1 MLKHASLL
9 CPNSTKFTAFDF
21 NPNSRYLIERASL
34 SATILNM
41 YLNYF
46 GLSDNPFSIAPN
58 PEYLYMSPRH
68 KEALA
73 HLIFGLRESGGFVML
88 TGEVG
93 TGKTTVS
100 RKLLQQLP
108 ANTQVAM
115 ILNPTLSAIE
125 LLATICDELRI
136 RYLKRQASLKYFT
149 DKILN
154 KLATNH
160 QHDINTI
167 LIVDEAQH
175 LMPEVLEQLRLLTNL
190 ETNREKLLKV
200 VLIGQPELQQ
210 LLKRNELR
218 QLAQRITAR
227 YHLLPLSSSEVKN
240 YIAHRLSVADGT
252 AAIFSQPTVKA
263 AYQITGGIPR
273 VINLLCDRALTLSF
287 TKQHPKVRRHIFIAA
302 ARQILGDDVVSQ
314 RQGKQWA
321 VIITATFVLSA
332 VIGYLIG
339 GWNG

>member
-1 MLKHASLL
+1 
-9 CPNSTKFTAFDF
+9 
-21 NPNSRYLIERASL
+21 
-34 SATILNM
+34 M

-46 GLSDNPFSIAPN
+46 GLTDNPFSIAPN
-58 PEYLYMSPRH
+58 PDYLYMSPRH

-73 HLIFGLRESGGFVML
+73 HLTFGLRESGGFVML

-108 ANTQVAM
+108 DNTQVAM

-125 LLATICDELRI
+125 LLATVCDELGI
-136 RYLKRQASLKYFT
+136 AYDDDKASLKYFT
-149 DKILN
+149 DRILA
-154 KLATNH
+154 KLADNH
-160 QHDINTI
+160 QAGMNTVLMI
-167 LIVDEAQH
+167 DEAQH

-227 YHLLPLSSSEVKN
+227 YHLLPLTAPEVSSYV
-240 YIAHRLSVADGT
+240 AHRLSVANGDIS
-252 AAIFSQPTVKA
+252 IFSPQALKA
-263 AYQITGGIPR
+263 IHQITGGIPR

-287 TKQHPKVRRHIFIAA
+287 TKQHAVVKKPIFLAA
-302 ARQILGDDVVSQ
+302 AEQILGDDVVSQ
-314 RQGKQWA
+314 RIQSQRKWMLGA
-321 VIITATFVLSA
+321 AFAIALVVGFG
-332 VIGYLIG
+332 IGRLYV
-339 GWNG
+339 